1 MAFINPENKTQIII
15 IIVAVAA
22 GVIAS
27 ALVGG
32 YVSSRIDQE
41 TTKLSVQYEKAQN
54 EKKKQYDE
62 QLVGMSQKLN
72 AVEQNAKKAAEETA
86 RLVSQQL
93 AAKPAAAT
101 TPPVKKK
108 PSLAKQTPSG
118 KRAITVMID
127 SLGAIGGLLN
137 PGDFVDVIAHL
148 NVPNGKKGAKE
159 SVTAMVFQNLQVL
172 AINTNLDEPGA
183 YEFQQKESKLKVTFA
198 VDPREAGLL
207 AFADMNGKLELALR
221 SPNEKDFQMLPT
233 ATWTALAEYV
243 LENNG
248 ADIQANEPS
257 KPAVEETT
265 KMEQRAE
272 DAQPYIEIYRGGR
285 EL

>member
-1 MAFINPENKTQIII
+1 MAFINPENKTQVIV

-32 YVSSRIDQE
+32 YVSSKVNEE
-41 TTKLSVQYEKAQN
+41 TTKLSVQYEKVQQ
-54 EKKKQYDE
+54 EKEKQYSE
-62 QLVGMSQKLN
+62 QIASMGQKL
-72 AVEQNAKKAAEETA
+72 AVVEQNARKAAEETA
-86 RLVSQQL
+86 RLVASKMSQ
-93 AAKPAAAT
+93 PAQPAT
-101 TPPVKKK
+101 PVVKKK
-108 PSLAKQTPSG
+108 PSLALRTPPG
-118 KRAITVMID
+118 KRAVTVMLD
-127 SLGAIGGLLN
+127 SLGAVGGLVN

-148 NVPNGKKGAKE
+148 NIPTGKKTAKE
-159 SVTAMVFQNLQVL
+159 AVTAMVFQNLQIL

-183 YEFQQKESKLKVTFA
+183 YEFQQKEQKLRVTFA

-207 AFADMNGKLELALR
+207 SFAEMNGNLELALR
-221 SPNEKDFQMLPT
+221 APNEKDHQMLPT
-233 ATWTALAEYV
+233 ATWTSLAEYV

-248 ADIQANEPS
+248 ADIQSNES
-257 KPAVEETT
+257 GKAVVDEAP